1 MKKQLFSMAMLMAIS
16 LSASAQQL
24 LPYQNANLSA
34 EARANDL
41 LSRLTL
47 EEKTKLMMD
56 TSPAIAR
63 LGIPQFQWWN
73 EALHGVGRNGFVTVF
88 PITMH
93 MAASWD
99 DTLLYKVF
107 TAVSDEA
114 RAKAQEAKKS
124 GNIKRYQSLSF
135 WTPNINIFRDPRWGR
150 GQETYGE
157 DPYLTTR
164 MGLAVGE
171 WIAGT
176 DLRTQ
181 TDVGSGS
188 SGYAFLTGSPIRQAP
203 SLCQAFCR
211 T

>member
-1 MKKQLFSMAMLMAIS
+1 MRKQLLTLAVLASMTLT
-16 LSASAQQL
+16 SAAQGIVSGQAQNL
-24 LPYQNANLSA
+24 LPYQNPNLSA

-73 EALHGVGRNGFVTVF
+73 EALHGIGRNGFVTVF

-99 DTLLYKVF
+99 DHLLYDVF

-135 WTPNINIFRDPRWGR
+135 WTPNINIFRDPR
-150 GQETYGE
+150 
-157 DPYLTTR
+157 L
-164 MGLAVGE
+164 
-171 WIAGT
+171 GT
-176 DLRTQ
+176 WTGDLW
-181 TDVGSGS
+181 
-188 SGYAFLTGSPIRQAP
+188 
-203 SLCQAFCR
+203 
-211 T
+211 

>member
-1 MKKQLFSMAMLMAIS
+1 MKKQLFSMAMLMAMS

-114 RAKAQEAKKS
+114 RAKAQEAKKG
-124 GNIKRYQSLSF
+124 GNMDSEHQYLPRPTMGTWTGNLWRRSLSDHKNG
-135 WTPNINIFRDPRWGR
+135 TCR
-150 GQETYGE
+150 
-157 DPYLTTR
+157 
-164 MGLAVGE
+164 GE

-176 DLRTQ
+176 DLRW
-181 TDVGSGS
+181 
-188 SGYAFLTGSPIRQAP
+188 
-203 SLCQAFCR
+203 
-211 T
+211 

>member
-1 MKKQLFSMAMLMAIS
+1 MKKQLFSMAMLMAMS

-24 LPYQNANLSA
+24 LPYQNPNLSV

-107 TAVSDEA
+107 AAVSDEA

-124 GNIKRYQSLSF
+124 GNIKRDRKSTRLNSSHVSISYAVFCLKKKKKK
-135 WTPNINIFRDPRWGR
+135 NRRDP
-150 GQETYGE
+150 E
-157 DPYLTTR
+157 
-164 MGLAVGE
+164 
-171 WIAGT
+171 
-176 DLRTQ
+176 
-181 TDVGSGS
+181 
-188 SGYAFLTGSPIRQAP
+188 
-203 SLCQAFCR
+203 
-211 T
+211 

>member
-1 MKKQLFSMAMLMAIS
+1 MMKKQLLSMAVLMATT

-24 LPYQNANLSA
+24 LPYQNPNLSA

-41 LSRLTL
+41 LFRLTL

-135 WTPNINIFRDPRWGR
+135 WTPNINIFFASHR
-150 GQETYGE
+150 
-157 DPYLTTR
+157 
-164 MGLAVGE
+164 
-171 WIAGT
+171 
-176 DLRTQ
+176 
-181 TDVGSGS
+181 
-188 SGYAFLTGSPIRQAP
+188 PIRHSAVP
-203 SLCQAFCR
+203 VVERGAARSGAKRICYRFPYHDAHGCFVG
-211 T
+211 